1 MANPSAPSKGK
12 SGQCASPRAVKQKLH
27 GYINYANYANVQNK
41 REECSLGL
49 LSCGKKVSLVV
60 WKAVKS
66 QERAFDRVKNGRK
79 VM

>member
-1 MANPSAPSKGK
+1 MEKGMD
-12 SGQCASPRAVKQKLH
+12 
-27 GYINYANYANVQNK
+27 
-41 REECSLGL
+41 
-49 LSCGKKVSLVV
+49 LVV